1 MAEGFCTLQESFER
15 FARLAAESQDLSHDR
30 RAQGGRGFWEA
41 LQNSLL
47 NGIIIIFVAF
57 EFVIPPSTHDNL
69 RINTGADNTSHSLKT
84 ELNRLKRLIDD
95 VDRKTKARLEGHRA
109 HMGSFADYMETRT
122 ASVAQYLAGI
132 CRKPDD
138 ERPRKR
144 RREDTE
150 TDPEAEEERLENVEN
165 LIDPPLI
172 TRSTHFLCVCMVAD
186 SRLLI
191 GSPTQVSR
199 VTSR

>member
-1 MAEGFCTLQESFER
+1 
-15 FARLAAESQDLSHDR
+15 
-30 RAQGGRGFWEA
+30 
-41 LQNSLL
+41 
-47 NGIIIIFVAF
+47 
-57 EFVIPPSTHDNL
+57 
-69 RINTGADNTSHSLKT
+69 
-84 ELNRLKRLIDD
+84 
-95 VDRKTKARLEGHRA
+95 
-109 HMGSFADYMETRT
+109 MGSFADYMETRT

-138 ERPRKR
+138 ERPRKK

-150 TDPEAEEERLENVEN
+150 TDPEAEEERQEERLENVEN

-191 GSPTQVSR
+191 GSPIQVSR